1 MPRPIKNEREM
12 EPKEFSNDLKIK
24 LMKGTISNIL
34 YIKKCIN
41 KGEYLETKSIVS
53 NPKNKCGGH
62 SPELPFGIFYFCSY
76 IGIETMKI
84 VSFMVGT
91 NE

>member
-1 MPRPIKNEREM
+1 MRRPIKNEREM

-24 LMKGTISNIL
+24 LMKGTINNIL
-34 YIKKCIN
+34 YIKKCID

-62 SPELPFGIFYFCSY
+62 CTELLFGIFYFCSY

-84 VSFMVGT
+84 VSSMVET